1 MEYIIYE
8 VKADEKLED
17 IAEKHRV
24 SAEDIKKSNP
34 NVRIFKSFWGVEVVG
49 CLQQLKIPQKNAS
62 NTIVKIPKEDSLS
75 FEKIARFRCEQTNI
89 TKVLDNIT
97 FSSTIKTQYL
107 LSEAKEKL
115 YKALH
120 ILLEDYIPQV
130 NPNELEVSFELVKP
144 IEFFKNNI
152 KLILDTNGDID
163 KIINF
168 KQIEREWIRFKKN
181 ELPNINFFNQ
191 IKAQKE
197 EAARDFI
204 KMGNIEF
211 SNESKFKEVLY
222 KNLFYHIFLKAN
234 RGEKIEGYTFSQ
246 ISQLFPNQEIT
257 VKVNKTIV
265 FEDENTIVFRL
276 VGNLQKDKISVEEL
290 KKQYDE
296 IYKPMLKYSFTDYD
310 YIYRITYTLSKSTGV
325 LLDGKVLLD
334 EKIKNNFECITQ
346 FDIKQVEL

>member
-1 MEYIIYE
+1 M
-8 VKADEKLED
+8 
-17 IAEKHRV
+17 
-24 SAEDIKKSNP
+24 
-34 NVRIFKSFWGVEVVG
+34 
-49 CLQQLKIPQKNAS
+49 
-62 NTIVKIPKEDSLS
+62 
-75 FEKIARFRCEQTNI
+75 
-89 TKVLDNIT
+89 
-97 FSSTIKTQYL
+97 

-234 RGEKIEGYTFSQ
+234 RGEKIENYTFSQ
-246 ISQLFPNQEIT
+246 VSQLFPNQEIT

>member
-75 FEKIARFRCEQTNI
+75 FEKLARFRCEQTNI

-97 FSSTIKTQYL
+97 FSSIIKTQYL
-107 LSEAKEKL
+107 LSEAKEKNH
-115 YKALH
+115 KTLH

-144 IEFFKNNI
+144 IEFFKNNV
-152 KLILDTNGDID
+152 KLMLDANGDVD

-168 KQIEREWIRFKKN
+168 NQIEREWIRFKKN

-191 IKAQKE
+191 IKAQSE
-197 EAARDFI
+197 ESARDFI

-222 KNLFYHIFLKAN
+222 KNLFYHIFLK
-234 RGEKIEGYTFSQ
+234 
-246 ISQLFPNQEIT
+246 
-257 VKVNKTIV
+257 VNKTIV
-265 FEDENTIVFRL
+265 SEDENTIVFRL
-276 VGNLQKDKISVEEL
+276 VGNLEKNKISTEEL
-290 KKQYDE
+290 EKQYNE